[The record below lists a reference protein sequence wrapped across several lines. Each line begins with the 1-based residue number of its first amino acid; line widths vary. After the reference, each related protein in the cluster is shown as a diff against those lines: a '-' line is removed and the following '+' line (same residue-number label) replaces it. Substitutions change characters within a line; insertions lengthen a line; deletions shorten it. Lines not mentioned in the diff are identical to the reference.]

1 MFIEQTLLGFLS
13 TLPFPFVE
21 HNQLTILM
29 VVKNIFPGKDFNV
42 VFMVL
47 IGIALFVVGSLLGWF
62 SRRIWTHKKPL
73 SNPFGTFEKLFH
85 IASSYLH
92 VNK

>member
-62 SRRIWTHKKPL
+62 SRHIWTHKKLL
-73 SNPFGTFEKLFH
+73 SNRAGTLKKQFRM
-85 IASSYLH
+85 APSYWY
-92 VNK
+92 VNQ